1 MRGAKH
7 YFVYILASGLGGTLY
22 VGVTNNLAR
31 RIWQHRTGTGSQFTA
46 KYDVH
51 RLVYFAQFDDVEQA
65 ILTEKRLKRWK
76 RGWKVQ
82 LIEEMNPNWDDLSIS
97 LV

>member
-1 MRGAKH
+1 MGGAKH

-51 RLVYFAQFDDVEQA
+51 RLVYVAQFDDVEQA

-76 RGWKVQ
+76 RGWKVR